1 MQEDEFIEIDFIL
14 GLLKPN
20 AQKLFN
26 EIILARKNKMW
37 STTIVFCLAI
47 LDNIFN
53 DDEYLNLVSGIE
65 INEVKFSKDISWL
78 RNKRNQILHYEDPK
92 NTNKVILLTDYDL
105 RLDSSRAY
113 NILVKNL
120 IFLFPKT

>member
-1 MQEDEFIEIDFIL
+1 MQEDEFNEIDFIL

-92 NTNKVILLTDYDL
+92 NTNKVILLTDHDL
-105 RLDSSRAY
+105 RLDSVRAY

>member
-53 DDEYLNLVSGIE
+53 DDEYLNLISGIE

-105 RLDSSRAY
+105 RLDSARAY

>member
-53 DDEYLNLVSGIE
+53 DDEYLKLG
-65 INEVKFSKDISWL
+65 VKMPGPETIFFSNDTLTSSVLKFWNWSNSF
-78 RNKRNQILHYEDPK
+78 RYER
-92 NTNKVILLTDYDL
+92 LLK
-105 RLDSSRAY
+105 S
-113 NILVKNL
+113 IK
-120 IFLFPKT
+120 

>member
-37 STTIVFCLAI
+37 SSTIVFCLAI
-47 LDNIFN
+47 LERSCVIFTSLFLKK
-53 DDEYLNLVSGIE
+53 YKKKSQFSI
-65 INEVKFSKDISWL
+65 KF
-78 RNKRNQILHYEDPK
+78 
-92 NTNKVILLTDYDL
+92 T
-105 RLDSSRAY
+105 
-113 NILVKNL
+113 L
-120 IFLFPKT
+120 I

>member
-1 MQEDEFIEIDFIL
+1 
-14 GLLKPN
+14 
-20 AQKLFN
+20 
-26 EIILARKNKMW
+26 MW

-92 NTNKVILLTDYDL
+92 NTNKVILLTDYDF
-105 RLDSSRAY
+105 
-113 NILVKNL
+113 
-120 IFLFPKT
+120 IFLFKNN

>member
-53 DDEYLNLVSGIE
+53 DEEYLNLVSGIE

-92 NTNKVILLTDYDL
+92 NTNKVILLTDHDL
-105 RLDSSRAY
+105 RLDSTKAY
-113 NILVKNL
+113 NILVKKL
-120 IFLFPKT
+120 IFLFPKR

>member
-1 MQEDEFIEIDFIL
+1 MQEDEFIEIEFIL

-105 RLDSSRAY
+105 RLDSARAY

>member
-37 STTIVFCLAI
+37 STTIVFSLAI
-47 LDNIFN
+47 LDNIFS
-53 DDEYLNLVSGIE
+53 DEEYLNLVSGIE

-92 NTNKVILLTDYDL
+92 NTNKLILLTDHDL
-105 RLDSSRAY
+105 RLDSVRAY

>member
-37 STTIVFCLAI
+37 STTIVFSLAI
-47 LDNIFN
+47 LDNIFS
-53 DDEYLNLVSGIE
+53 DEEYLNLFSGIE
-65 INEVKFSKDISWL
+65 INEVKFSRDISWL

-92 NTNKVILLTDYDL
+92 NTNKVILLTDHDL
-105 RLDSSRAY
+105 RLDSVRAY

>member
-92 NTNKVILLTDYDL
+92 NTNKVILLTDHDL
-105 RLDSSRAY
+105 RLDSARAY

>member
-53 DDEYLNLVSGIE
+53 DEEYLNLVSGIE
-65 INEVKFSKDISWL
+65 INEVKFSRDISWL

-92 NTNKVILLTDYDL
+92 NTNKVILLTDHDL
-105 RLDSSRAY
+105 RLDSAKAY
-113 NILVKNL
+113 NILVKKL
-120 IFLFPKT
+120 IFLFPKR

>member
-53 DDEYLNLVSGIE
+53 DDEYLNLISGIE

-92 NTNKVILLTDYDL
+92 NKNKVILLTDHDL
-105 RLDSSRAY
+105 RLDSVRAY